1 VCSSD
6 LASGVGSLVI
16 MVLYLVEDALR
27 RETYSH
33 PVFLWLVPL
42 VLAVWIG
49 RVWLLAHRGLMS
61 DDPVSF
67 ALRDKAS
74 LGLGVLVALGFV
86 LAL

>member
-1 VCSSD
+1 MSGRGTSLNPICLTFTRACF
-6 LASGVGSLVI
+6 LA
-16 MVLYLVEDALR
+16 
-27 RETYSH
+27 
-33 PVFLWLVPL
+33 FLWLVPL